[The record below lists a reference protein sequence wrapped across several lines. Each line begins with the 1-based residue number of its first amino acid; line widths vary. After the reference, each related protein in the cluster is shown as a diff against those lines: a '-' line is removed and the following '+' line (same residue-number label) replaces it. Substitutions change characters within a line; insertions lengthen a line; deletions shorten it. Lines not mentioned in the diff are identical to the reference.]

1 MVFYEEC
8 FERCGFFLH
17 SRGPAVSLELR
28 AVRVF
33 HADDVFLKQR
43 RLLKLRTVEVQRVKN
58 MRYKDKK

>member
-1 MVFYEEC
+1 MHF
-8 FERCGFFLH
+8 FFLH